1 MLDKRK
7 IHFERLAEEIEKRR
21 ENAGDSEPSLHSEK
35 PRVVDNAMFFS
46 RIHQMR
52 QKGGAGNV
60 PLC

>member
-7 IHFERLAEEIEKRR
+7 IHFERLAKEIGNQR
-21 ENAGDSEPSLHSEK
+21 ENPDSAEAAPSVK
-35 PRVVDNAMFFS
+35 PRMVDNSAFFA
-46 RIHQMR
+46 RIHQMQ